1 MSPPLH
7 PLVCAPP
14 VSLRARQELSV
25 PASLARSLHVPFS
38 LAPLF
43 SAINSHSYWLGN
55 RKRCTGRTHRAGRRE
70 AAGRGQQA
78 RGTPRP
84 APPHRRSR
92 HGAVP
97 YSSRLTPALGLIF
110 RSACSSPR
118 GSLFEPRAAP
128 SIRCTC
134 NIRAHRTYTCHA
146 ACTYNTTRTWLTAYT
161 CHTPFKRPR
170 SCAASYPLGRRE
182 MVAHSAAGRDRA
194 WLVGHVPCRGT
205 GKTLSHAAPPHR

>member
-1 MSPPLH
+1 MQ
-7 PLVCAPP
+7 APAHCRRG
-14 VSLRARQELSV
+14 VRFGGNQGGLWISGCVENV
-25 PASLARSLHVPFS
+25 PATSPTRVCSAGVAARSPRAICSCFPCSLAPCARS

-78 RGTPRP
+78 RGTLRP

-134 NIRAHRTYTCHA
+134 NIERTPVMQRAP
-146 ACTYNTTRTWLTAYT
+146 TTQ
-161 CHTPFKRPR
+161 
-170 SCAASYPLGRRE
+170 
-182 MVAHSAAGRDRA
+182 RA
-194 WLVGHVPCRGT
+194 PG
-205 GKTLSHAAPPHR
+205 